1 MVPVLLEVVADG
13 MLGKLSRWLR
23 LLGVRTI
30 YLRDFKDAE
39 IKLFLATHNKAVFL
53 TRDKILYR
61 ELIRKNIKA
70 LLVPDGP
77 EEDVLA
83 WVLSRLDIKPEFN
96 PEKALC
102 SLCGAPLVKVDKE
115 QIKDNIPLKVRDTY
129 NEFYMC
135 TGCGQIYWLGTH
147 VVEIEKKIEKVRCII
162 YGKTIC

>member
-53 TRDKILYR
+53 TRDKVLYR

-102 SLCGAPLVKVDKE
+102 
-115 QIKDNIPLKVRDTY
+115 
-129 NEFYMC
+129 
-135 TGCGQIYWLGTH
+135 
-147 VVEIEKKIEKVRCII
+147 
-162 YGKTIC
+162 